1 MSLPSWFLLALP
13 LLSGAM
19 MPLQAGV
26 NGQLARHIDSVL
38 SASLIS
44 FLVGSLALLIITLTQ
59 RDLPSGLAPFKGL
72 SWWHWTGG
80 LLGVLFVVSAAFAG
94 PRIGALLFMSLVLAG
109 QLSAALLLDHF
120 GWAGF
125 PQASVSLGK
134 LAGLV
139 LIVAGVWLIRRG

>member
-1 MSLPSWFLLALP
+1 MSFPSWFLLALP
-13 LLSGAM
+13 LLSGAL

-38 SASLIS
+38 AASLIS
-44 FLVGSLALLIITLTQ
+44 FVVGTLALLFITLAQ
-59 RDLPSGLAPFKGL
+59 REMPTSLAPFRGL
-72 SWWHWTGG
+72 SWWHWSGG

-94 PRIGALLFMSLVLAG
+94 PRIGALLFMALVLAG
-109 QLSAALLLDHF
+109 QMSAAVVLDHY

-125 PQASVSLGK
+125 PQASVTLGK
-134 LAGLV
+134 VAGLG